1 MHVNTT
7 AIHGVNKMNK
17 MNKAL
22 MSDMLSRH
30 QNWFIQKDLCLVH
43 SKFPTAIEASIA
55 VCYSRAAFINISALK
70 CGV

>member
-1 MHVNTT
+1 MHVNTI
-7 AIHGVNKMNK
+7 AIHGVNKV
-17 MNKAL
+17 NKAL
-22 MSDMLSRH
+22 MLDMLSRH

>member
-7 AIHGVNKMNK
+7 AIHGVNKV
-17 MNKAL
+17 NKAL
-22 MSDMLSRH
+22 MLDMLSRH

-55 VCYSRAAFINISALK
+55 MCYSRAAFINISALK

>member
-1 MHVNTT
+1 MHVYTT
-7 AIHGVNKMNK
+7 AIQGVNKV
-17 MNKAL
+17 NKAL
-22 MSDMLSRH
+22 MSDVLSRH
-30 QNWFIQKDLCLVH
+30 RNSFIQKDLCLVH

>member
-7 AIHGVNKMNK
+7 AIQGVNKVH
-17 MNKAL
+17 KAL

-30 QNWFIQKDLCLVH
+30 RNWFIEKDLCLVH

>member
-7 AIHGVNKMNK
+7 AIHGVNKV
-17 MNKAL
+17 NKAL
-22 MSDMLSRH
+22 MSNMLSRH

-43 SKFPTAIEASIA
+43 SKFPTAIDASIA
-55 VCYSRAAFINISALK
+55 MCYSRAAFINISALK